1 MLCGALVFV
10 GLAVL
15 AYPIA
20 VLYSRPAVT
29 AVVIAMGLS
38 SLIGSAEN
46 IWMAEFRRQNRF
58 NQEFTLRTL
67 AKIAGFLTATGVALQ
82 TRSYWALVA
91 GIIAS
96 RLTSTVLS
104 YRLHPR
110 RARWDLSRSADLL
123 HFSCGC
129 SWVT

>member
-1 MLCGALVFV
+1 
-10 GLAVL
+10 
-15 AYPIA
+15 
-20 VLYSRPAVT
+20 
-29 AVVIAMGLS
+29 
-38 SLIGSAEN
+38 
-46 IWMAEFRRQNRF
+46 MAEFRRQNRF

-91 GIIAS
+91 GIIAT
-96 RLTSTVLS
+96 RLTSTLLS

-123 HFSCGC
+123 HFSVWLLLGNVADVLR
-129 SWVT
+129 SRFSEIWLGRNIGPRSVGL